1 MPWEP
6 DERRVARRV
15 PRTFFSLFAKGG
27 DMTVEKKKATIVG
40 QEVTKL
46 DDEQLEDVAGGAWPD
61 DFTIPWFRARA
72 NRRSS
77 PDG

>member
-6 DERRVARRV
+6 DGGSAARRV
-15 PRTFFSLFAKGG
+15 PRSFYFFSKGG
-27 DMTVEKKKATIVG
+27 DMTVDKTKANTVD

-46 DDEQLEDVAGGAWPD
+46 DDAQLEDVAGGAWPD
-61 DFTIPWFRARA
+61 DFTIPWLRARA
-72 NRRSS
+72 IRRSS